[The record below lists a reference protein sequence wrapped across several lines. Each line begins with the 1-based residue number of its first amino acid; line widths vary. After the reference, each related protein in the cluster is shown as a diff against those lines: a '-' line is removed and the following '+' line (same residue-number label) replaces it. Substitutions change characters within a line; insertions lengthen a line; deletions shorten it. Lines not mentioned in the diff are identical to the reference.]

1 MNKRPLFVCFALL
14 LLVVVAGCG
23 GETTTT
29 AEPATTATSAAP
41 DVTTTA
47 APTTTTAAPT
57 TTTAAPT
64 TTTKPAPDGS
74 RENPI
79 PVGTSAKVGDWE
91 VTVTDVSFDAWA
103 ALQEA
108 NQFND
113 PPADGSQYVMVTIE
127 ATYNGEESGTFWVD
141 VSMAFLGAGGNTF
154 DSASAVTPN
163 PLLDAGEAFAGATV
177 SGMEAYEVP
186 SDQISGGRLIIE
198 PTFSFDKEDRIFFAI
213 EAV

>member
-1 MNKRPLFVCFALL
+1 MNKKPLSVFIALL
-14 LLVVVAGCG
+14 ILFVVAGCG

-29 AEPATTATSAAP
+29 AEPVTTAATAAAT
-41 DVTTTA
+41 VTTATA
-47 APTTTTAAPT
+47 APTTA
-57 TTTAAPT
+57 
-64 TTTKPAPDGS
+64 TTTKPALDGS

-113 PPADGSQYVMVTIE
+113 PPADGSQYVMVTLE
-127 ATYNGEESGTFWVD
+127 ATYNGDESGTFWVD
-141 VSMAFLGAGGNTF
+141 ASMAFLGAGGNTF
-154 DSASAVTPN
+154 DSASVVEPN
-163 PLLDAGEAFAGATV
+163 PIFDAGEAFAGATV
-177 SGMEAYEVP
+177 SGDQVYEVP

-198 PTFSFDKEDRIFFAI
+198 PTFSFDKEDRVFFAI